1 MFLLSKYV
9 KFSPTESFEKINHS
23 IYISYF
29 YITVQ
34 KHYDQHI
41 FIEEFI
47 GGLQLVLYRQGT
59 GTVTGSLNIDTQS
72 QGRANCSAVG
82 F

>member
-9 KFSPTESFEKINHS
+9 KFAPKESFEKINHS
-23 IYISYF
+23 IYISCF

-47 GGLQLVLYRQGT
+47 GDLQ
-59 GTVTGSLNIDTQS
+59 
-72 QGRANCSAVG
+72 C
-82 F
+82 

>member
-9 KFSPTESFEKINHS
+9 KFAPTESFEKINHS

-34 KHYDQHI
+34 NNYDQYI
-41 FIEEFI
+41 FAEEFI
-47 GGLQLVLYRQGT
+47 EGLQ
-59 GTVTGSLNIDTQS
+59 
-72 QGRANCSAVG
+72 C
-82 F
+82 